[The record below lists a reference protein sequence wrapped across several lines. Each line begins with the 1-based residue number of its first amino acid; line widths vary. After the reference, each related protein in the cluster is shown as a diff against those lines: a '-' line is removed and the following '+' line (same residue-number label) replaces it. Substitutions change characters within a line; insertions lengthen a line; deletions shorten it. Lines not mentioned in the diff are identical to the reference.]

1 MFGLVKAQKLTEKA
15 NVIIAQTNKALDE
28 LMQSGESADQM
39 LNRLGVSRQQALD
52 AILADDEVESCRED
66 LRAAMLAQAWRI
78 YGDDLN
84 EEDSDR
90 LWRMV
95 QRHLPVLA
103 EIALTAKLNG
113 YAVGMYVYEQDENGY
128 YVIKNVI
135 NRAGSI
141 GKFKIKADGKLYE
154 DDNEVNSQVLYLPL
168 VNRPTDTRPSG

>member
-15 NVIIAQTNKALDE
+15 STIIAQTNKALDE

-39 LNRLGVSRQQALD
+39 LNRLGVSRQQAFD

-78 YGDDLN
+78 YGDELS

-103 EIALTAKLNG
+103 
-113 YAVGMYVYEQDENGY
+113 
-128 YVIKNVI
+128 
-135 NRAGSI
+135 
-141 GKFKIKADGKLYE
+141 
-154 DDNEVNSQVLYLPL
+154 
-168 VNRPTDTRPSG
+168 